1 MDIPFSRWHLAIE
14 KRRSRRH
21 FDPSLPIAP
30 ETLAALDKVCNQFAP
45 FPLARSCLVTESA
58 ESVFKGIIGGFG
70 KVKGTP
76 AFIAFIGNMDDPF
89 VHEEVGYTGE
99 GIVLEATALGLNTC
113 WVGGFF
119 RPEIV
124 ASLVEV
130 SNKERVLA
138 VTPVGYAREFESW
151 EEKLMTGFGRSHNR
165 LLISELVGGLPR
177 EKWPDWVNICL
188 EAARLAP
195 SASNRQPWRF
205 DVRDDSITVFV
216 RTRGPEF
223 NVSKRLDCGIA
234 MLHLEVAAADCG
246 RRGQWEFLPSPQ
258 VAKFKIYSQSVLLA
272 LTLGGR

>member
-1 MDIPFSRWHLAIE
+1 MEISFSAWHAAIE

-21 FDPSLPIAP
+21 FDPNLPIAP
-30 ETLAALDKVCNQFAP
+30 ETLEVLDNVCNQFAP
-45 FPLARSCLVTESA
+45 FPHARSRLVTESTKG
-58 ESVFKGIIGGFG
+58 VFKGIIGSYG
-70 KVKGTP
+70 KVKDAP

-89 VHEEVGYTGE
+89 VQEKVGYTGE
-99 GIVLEATALGLNTC
+99 GIILEATALGLNTC
-113 WVGGFF
+113 WVAGFF

-124 ASLVEV
+124 ASLIEV

-138 VTPVGYAREFESW
+138 VTPVGYARKFESW

-165 LLISELVGGLPR
+165 LALSKLVRGLPR

-195 SASNRQPWRF
+195 SAVNRQPWSF
-205 DVRDDSITVFV
+205 DVQGDSITVFV

-234 MLHLEVAAADCG
+234 MLHLEVAAVDSGCEG
-246 RRGQWEFLPSPQ
+246 EWEFLPSPQ
-258 VAKFKIYSQSVLLA
+258 VAKFKIRS
-272 LTLGGR
+272 